1 MYKEYEINLI
11 YKFIGLL
18 LFLLI
23 ITFIENVYILSL
35 LFFAIFFLNKK
46 NSPIIILLSSITFLF
61 LVVKY
66 FNQEI
71 SLVNIMLVI
80 DYIVIFAFQI
90 KKEELLMVKNT
101 ILNKKFMYKYLIYIY
116 YDKINDDNY
125 EKFDRF
131 VINKKL
137 EENDDL
143 LEIRERIVNKS
154 TNDVFDKQVINYVRF
169 YKNRN
174 DYNNKL
180 GLNKETIIYLGI
192 HFLIVVIVM
201 VI

>member
-101 ILNKKFMYKYLIYIY
+101 ILNKKFMYKDLIDIY

-192 HFLIVVIVM
+192 HFLILVIVM

>member
-35 LFFAIFFLNKK
+35 LFFTIFFLNKK

-101 ILNKKFMYKYLIYIY
+101 ILNKKFMYKDLIDIY

-192 HFLIVVIVM
+192 HFLILVIVM